1 MQFMHQVFIGDKVKH
16 SFDDAESI
24 KRGREP
30 CYAEKSNKEY
40 FHGGS
45 GPNMVVYK
53 ILVGGPDLVVFK
65 IAFWNGSS
73 LVVYKILFGGPN
85 WLAYEILVGG
95 WLNDSGGV

>member
-45 GPNMVVYK
+45 GPNLVVYK
-53 ILVGGPDLVVFK
+53 ILV
-65 IAFWNGSS
+65 A
-73 LVVYKILFGGPN
+73 
-85 WLAYEILVGG
+85 G
-95 WLNDSGGV
+95 W